1 MKPFLPSKG
10 LKHSALVVILCLPV
24 IFGFTKPADKFI
36 LPGSGKLFNA
46 APVVG
51 DDYAH
56 LLINTTITESYF
68 QNDFDP
74 DGDSLSL
81 NGMTINVSAPAVLIE
96 TISTTQGGAISFYS
110 NGMYTYTPAVNFW
123 GNDQVVYQLCD
134 INAMP
139 LCTTASI
146 YFNVRTGPLLP
157 LAITSF
163 SGKKA
168 GKDVLLQWTTA
179 QDNNSGHFEVLHSTS
194 NNSFTKLATVAVQ
207 GNNTTA
213 SYSFVYNNPSAV
225 INYYRIKLVNKD
237 GSAIYSKVVAIKSD
251 GEGVMLQTVYPN
263 PFRDKLELAIST
275 DKAGIISIH
284 LYDMSGKL
292 AKTQSKQ
299 VTLGLNIITL
309 RGLNTL
315 QPGNYFIDV
324 SGSNNILK
332 TKLYKTQ

>member
-1 MKPFLPSKG
+1 MKPFLPLKG
-10 LKHSALVVILCLPV
+10 FKHSALVVILCLPV
-24 IFGFTKPADKFI
+24 IFGFTKPAGRFI
-36 LPGSGKLFNA
+36 LPGSAKLFNA

-68 QNDFDP
+68 HNDFDP
-74 DGDSLSL
+74 DGDSLSF
-81 NGMTINVSAPAVLIE
+81 NGVTINVSAPAVLIE
-96 TISTTQGGAISFYS
+96 TISTTQGGTISFYS

-123 GNDQVVYQLCD
+123 GDDQVVYQLCD
-134 INAMP
+134 INSRP
-139 LCTTASI
+139 LCTTATI
-146 YFNVRTGPLLP
+146 YLNVRTGPLLP
-157 LAITSF
+157 LAFSSF
-163 SGKKA
+163 SGKKT

-194 NNSFTKLATVAVQ
+194 NSVFTKLATVAVQ

-213 SYSFVYNNPSAV
+213 SYSFVHNNPATR

-237 GSAIYSKVVAIKSD
+237 GSAICSKVVAIKSD
-251 GEGVMLQTVYPN
+251 GDGVTLQTVYPN
-263 PFRDKLELAIST
+263 PFRDKLELAISNN
-275 DKAGIISIH
+275 KAGIISIH

-292 AKTQSKQ
+292 AITESKQ
-299 VTLGLNIITL
+299 VTQGLNIITL
-309 RGLNTL
+309 MGLHTL

-324 SGSNNILK
+324 SGSNSILK